1 MPLRCINHKRENIQS
16 SYLSD
21 DEWFQLKYENKK
33 SNNLK
38 MPCCN
43 ADVVLK
49 QSRLGTRFF
58 AHKSKGTCLTSPET
72 KEHLYLKDTV
82 LKLAR
87 KSGWKAQSEV
97 TGKTPSGEEWRADI
111 LAMKGKYKV
120 AIEIQWSNQTNEETF
135 IRLERYKKSGI
146 RCLWLF
152 RQPGFPITK
161 DLPAVCI
168 GGDLKEG
175 FSTLIP
181 CSSDFMTA
189 RSKKIKNAWHKI
201 LPIHEFLNAVFN
213 EKFQYGIPKNTNI
226 DVTIKTQ
233 KQRCPWC
240 KNQTNLIFP
249 IVLQFPKK
257 LKVNWYG
264 PDPYT
269 SSDKMFVDLHF
280 FDNHKNIL
288 DSIIDKIPKNTLKN
302 FGQIKL
308 RHNGDNYPETLSNGC
323 LHCDKIIFGNR
334 PYFSKFQRV
343 DNIPG
348 FKSERETTE
357 FVKNPIIKEFT
368 IKVSEDW
375 QELLNHYWGEHWD
388 II

>member
-21 DEWFQLKYENKK
+21 DEWSQLKYENKK

-43 ADVVLK
+43 ADVVMK
-49 QSRLGTRFF
+49 QSPLGTRFF

-111 LAMKGKYKV
+111 LATKGKYKV
-120 AIEIQWSNQTNEETF
+120 AIEIQWSYQTNEETF
-135 IRLERYKKSGI
+135 RRQERYKQSGI

-175 FSTLIP
+175 FSALIP
-181 CSSDFMTA
+181 FSPDFMTA
-189 RSKKIKNAWHKI
+189 RSKKIKNAWHEI
-201 LPIHEFLNAVFN
+201 LPIHEFLKAVFD

-233 KQRCPWC
+233 KQRCSWC

-249 IVLQFPKK
+249 IVLQFSKK
-257 LKVNWYG
+257 LKNNWYG
-264 PDPYT
+264 PNTYT

-280 FDNHKNIL
+280 FDNHKNLL

-308 RHNGDNYPETLSNGC
+308 RHNGDDYPKTLSNGC
-323 LHCDKIIFGNR
+323 LYCDKIIYGTR
-334 PYFSKFQRV
+334 PYGLEAE
-343 DNIPG
+343 P
-348 FKSERETTE
+348 TE
-357 FVKNPIIKEFT
+357 FIKNLIIKEFT
-368 IKVSEDW
+368 IKVSQDW
-375 QELLNHYWGEHWD
+375 QELLNHYWGEHWS